1 MGNSATMRTFD
12 SAIPQKP
19 QEGLCAAC
27 GQRVTAHMGKD
38 GRWQGCPVA
47 SPTAPRRLILVPDR
61 RSTDR
66 PRAAY
71 SQWQAERRNAVI
83 APKPLTERRPQVAYL
98 AALPLS
104 HPSIKG
110 MTSER
115 DKAVYRVISRA
126 HSGITAP
133 ELALKLGLATTRGI
147 IESALQ
153 RLKAHNFID
162 TVGLE

>member
-1 MGNSATMRTFD
+1 MNASSQLRTTED
-12 SAIPQKP
+12 RPAPPP
-19 QEGLCAAC
+19 QEGRCTAC
-27 GQRVTAHMGKD
+27 GQVISAHIGKD
-38 GRWQGCPVA
+38 SRWLGCPVA
-47 SPTAPRRLILVPDR
+47 SPVAPRRLILVPDR
-61 RSTDR
+61 RSMDR
-66 PRAAY
+66 PANAPVRR
-71 SQWQAERRNAVI
+71 QAPVARPLA
-83 APKPLTERRPQVAYL
+83 LTERRPQVAYL
-98 AALPLS
+98 AVFPLS
-104 HPSIKG
+104 HPSVKG

-153 RLKAHNFID
+153 RLKAHSFID